1 MDKPLR
7 ILHLEDQPDFATLV
21 SDFLEKEGLKAKILH
36 VTDFAGYQGALGEGA
51 PFDVIVA
58 DYSLPTCNGVQAL
71 EFAVQKCPEIPFLL
85 LSGAIGEHAAVEILR
100 AGATDYVLKSS
111 LERLAPAIRR
121 AVKEK
126 QDRDRCRIAE
136 NKAEMSESYYRL
148 IFNGSPV
155 PMWISDL
162 KTKAFLEVNEA
173 ALHHYG
179 FTREEFLAMT
189 TSDIGSSE

>member
-36 VTDFAGYQGALGEGA
+36 VTDFAGYNAAIDEGS
-51 PFDVIVA
+51 FDIIVA
-58 DYSLPTCNGVQAL
+58 DYSLPTGNGVQAL
-71 EFAVQKCPEIPFLL
+71 EIARQKRPETPFLL

-100 AGATDYVLKSS
+100 SGATDYVLKSS

-126 QDRDRCRIAE
+126 QDRDRCRVAE
-136 NKAEMSESYYRL
+136 DKAR
-148 IFNGSPV
+148 I
-155 PMWISDL
+155 
-162 KTKAFLEVNEA
+162 NEN
-173 ALHHYG
+173 H
-179 FTREEFLAMT
+179 
-189 TSDIGSSE
+189 